1 MRIYIFV
8 TVASFVGMGEEVTKE
23 AFDWIKTHPKFLMDS
38 SLISRLINDIRSNEV
53 KSMCIFIMSNDP
65 LTWGPTNM
73 WRIGWGDG
81 KTFMAPMMSIKF
93 LACLIILTHW
103 FIWSNWIGA
112 NPWELVTF
120 GDQVNP
126 LSHSWS
132 PRALYHMYKT
142 WVSPMLEIFKNSKE
156 PFRPYF

>member
-1 MRIYIFV
+1 MKVIIQAYLEEAQWCNDGYVPTLEEHLKVSLLSCGYIFV

-73 WRIGWGDG
+73 
-81 KTFMAPMMSIKF
+81 
-93 LACLIILTHW
+93 
-103 FIWSNWIGA
+103 
-112 NPWELVTF
+112 
-120 GDQVNP
+120 
-126 LSHSWS
+126 
-132 PRALYHMYKT
+132 
-142 WVSPMLEIFKNSKE
+142 
-156 PFRPYF
+156 